1 MALQSNRRNDSKS
14 APRVLVVDDE
24 ADVRALTA
32 LIVEGWGYDV
42 QTADS
47 ADDALSMCG
56 ETQFAVVVT
65 DIGMEGV
72 DGFELARR
80 LRAHPAC
87 AALSII
93 AVTGRDADLAR
104 VRSDLDLFDAYLV
117 KPVEP
122 RDLRSTLESVL
133 G

>member
-1 MALQSNRRNDSKS
+1 MQLNRSTDSKT
-14 APRVLVVDDE
+14 AARVLVVDDE
-24 ADVRALTA
+24 ADVRTLTA
-32 LIVEGWGYDV
+32 LIVEGWGYAV

-47 ADDALSMCG
+47 ADDALRMCG
-56 ETQFAVVVT
+56 EAEFDVVVT

-80 LRAHPAC
+80 LRALSAC
-87 AALSII
+87 AELAIV

-133 G
+133 A

>member
-1 MALQSNRRNDSKS
+1 MQLNEPSDSKN
-14 APRVLVVDDE
+14 AARVLVVDDE
-24 ADVRALTA
+24 ADVRTLTA
-32 LIVEGWGYDV
+32 LIVEGWGYAV

-47 ADDALSMCG
+47 AADALRLCG
-56 ETQFAVVVT
+56 EAAFDVVVT
-65 DIGMEGV
+65 DIGMDGV

-80 LRAHPAC
+80 LRAHPDC
-87 AALSII
+87 PDLCII

-104 VRSDLDLFDAYLV
+104 VHSDLDLFDAYLV

-133 G
+133 A

>member
-1 MALQSNRRNDSKS
+1 MQLNEPTEPKTA
-14 APRVLVVDDE
+14 ARVLVVDDE

-32 LIVEGWGYDV
+32 LIVEGWGYAV

-47 ADDALSMCG
+47 ADDALRMCS
-56 ETQFAVVVT
+56 ESEFEVVVT
-65 DIGMEGV
+65 DIGMDGV

-133 G
+133 A